1 MPKRESRPGGR
12 SQAAPTS
19 SADILNASPDR
30 WHSTPTADE
39 RREAEL
45 LAELR
50 NLGYTVSVPCL
61 MCGHPLT
68 TDRSTARHIGPRC
81 SAKAVTHENR

>member
-1 MPKRESRPGGR
+1 MTQKRNRPGGR

-19 SADILNASPDR
+19 SAEDFFNSSPDR

-61 MCGHPLT
+61 KCGHPLT

-81 SAKAVTHENR
+81 AAKAVD

>member
-1 MPKRESRPGGR
+1 MTTKRNRPGGR

-19 SADILNASPDR
+19 STDLLNSSPDR
-30 WHSTPTADE
+30 WHSTPTAEE

-50 NLGYTVSVPCL
+50 NRGYTVSVPCL

-68 TDRSTARHIGPRC
+68 TDRSTARHLGPRC
-81 SAKAVTHENR
+81 AAKAVTQ